1 MPKKK
6 STSETGG
13 QRRQPKGNGESRRGA
28 KPEKPPES
36 AENFE
41 HVIRRLISGRRAS
54 RGSESQ
60 R

>member
-1 MPKKK
+1 MPKKT
-6 STSETGG
+6 STSESEG
-13 QRRQPKGNGESRRGA
+13 QRRKPKGNGQSRRGA

-41 HVIRRLISGRRAS
+41 HVIRRLISGRSAS
-54 RGSESQ
+54 RGSEGQ